1 MTKGCYD
8 IRLWGDGITAKCFG
22 TNALVIRQ
30 SVKGL
35 PQKLCSAKVQTPAT
49 LHVCMYVHMNVHVH
63 VYGTLCICCMNV
75 CMSCM

>member
-1 MTKGCYD
+1 MIFVCGVTGL
-8 IRLWGDGITAKCFG
+8 RQNVLERM
-22 TNALVIRQ
+22 LVIRQ